1 MSSASDRVE
10 ERSSVR
16 NGVAR
21 LAFTVFS
28 ILLEIVFIFFLIYRL
43 NTCAEWINLAL
54 TILSVILVLAI
65 YYQKQAVL
73 DTRADFESILAVS
86 EDVTE
91 RYTQGRG
98 AFLRL
103 GQLILRLFAALL

>member
-1 MSSASDRVE
+1 MRMRPVDGSGDVLPVLSAADMATE
-10 ERSSVR
+10 ADA
-16 NGVAR
+16 VA
-21 LAFTVFS
+21 
-28 ILLEIVFIFFLIYRL
+28 
-43 NTCAEWINLAL
+43 
-54 TILSVILVLAI
+54 
-65 YYQKQAVL
+65 
-73 DTRADFESILAVS
+73 ILAVS